1 LQPDPSTSKPVK
13 TTSGM
18 LCRLKNSVL
27 MGKSSILD
35 FGSACLSHWTKERCD
50 RLARGA
56 RKMHPI
62 IAAGTR
68 WLGKNL
74 DQQQHF
80 TIAGRE

>member
-1 LQPDPSTSKPVK
+1 
-13 TTSGM
+13 
-18 LCRLKNSVL
+18 